1 MPRVLILDPLSDE
14 GIRMLKAAGL
24 EVEERFGLKGAEL
37 REALSGADGAICR
50 SGVKLTKE
58 VLEGNRR
65 LRVIVRAGVGVDNI
79 DLEAATREG
88 IIVMNTPGANTIA
101 TAEHTIALLLA
112 LARKIYPAYESLRQG
127 RWERQRFVGKQ
138 LYGKVLGIVGLGRV
152 GRAVAERANGLGMKV
167 LAYDPY
173 VSHAW
178 AREWGVEMVASLD
191 ELLPQV
197 DFLSLHVPLT
207 EQTRHMIGPA
217 QIARLKPG
225 ACLINCSRGGV
236 VDEEALHQALLQ
248 GHLGGVALDVFEHE
262 PCTSHPLF
270 GLDNVVCTPHLG
282 ASTQEAQEQVA
293 IEAAELVMEYF
304 GRGVVKQAVNTVAI
318 APEVLRDLW
327 GFLNVGYRLGL
338 LLAQVHGDNVRRC
351 RVRVEGEVA
360 RRDIRLLTAA
370 VAAGLLERVVA
381 EPVNLVNAEWLLR
394 QRGVQLL
401 EERSAEV
408 GDFSSLVRVELELPD
423 RTLVAA
429 GTLFGNLPRLV
440 HFRDCRLESPLEG
453 IMMLI
458 TLHDRPGVIGKIGTI
473 FGSYHVNIAQMTV
486 GRNTDRPGGEQVAVL
501 LLDEQPPA
509 EALAQVREAAPIHSA
524 TIVRLP
530 GRYELPWW
538 LRGLARE

>member
-127 RWERQRFVGKQ
+127 RWERQHFVGKQ

-197 DFLSLHVPLT
+197 DFLSLHVPMT
-207 EQTRHMIGPA
+207 EQTLHMIGPA

-338 LLAQVHGDNVRRC
+338 LLAQVHGDNARRC

-401 EERSAEV
+401 EERSAGV

-501 LLDEQPPA
+501 LLDEQPPP

>member
-530 GRYELPWW
+530 GRYELTWW

>member
-1 MPRVLILDPLSDE
+1 MPRVLILDPLSEE
-14 GIRMLKAAGL
+14 GIRMLNTAGL
-24 EVEERFGLKGAEL
+24 EVEQKFGLKGSEL
-37 REALSGADGAICR
+37 REALGNADGAICR

-101 TAEHTIALLLA
+101 TAEHTIALMLA
-112 LARKIYPAYESLRQG
+112 LARKICPANTSLQQG
-127 RWERQRFVGKQ
+127 RWERHRFLGKQ

-167 LAYDPY
+167 LAFDPF
-173 VSHAW
+173 VSAAW
-178 AREWGVEMVASLD
+178 AREWGVEMLGSLD

-207 EQTRHMIGPA
+207 EQTRHMIGRA
-217 QIARLKPG
+217 ELRRLKPG
-225 ACLINCSRGGV
+225 AYLINCSRGGV
-236 VDEEALHQALLQ
+236 VDEVALHEVLRD
-248 GHLGGVALDVFEHE
+248 GHLAGAALDVFERE

-270 GLDNVVCTPHLG
+270 GLENVVCTPHLG

-293 IEAAELVMEYF
+293 IEAAELIMEYF
-304 GRGVVKQAVNTVAI
+304 GRGVVKQAVNAVAI
-318 APEVLRDLW
+318 APEVLRDLF
-327 GFLNVGYRLGL
+327 GFLNVAYRLGL
-338 LLAQVHGDNVRRC
+338 LLAQVQGDNIGRC

-360 RRDIRLLTAA
+360 RRDVRLLTAA
-370 VAAGLLERVVA
+370 VAAGLLERVVD

-394 QRGVQLL
+394 QRGVQLV
-401 EERSAEV
+401 EERSAQV
-408 GDFSSLVRVELELPD
+408 GDFSSLIHVELDSPE
-423 RTLVAA
+423 RRLVAA

-473 FGSYHVNIAQMTV
+473 FGSYRVNIAQMTV
-486 GRNTDRPGGEQVAVL
+486 GRNTDQPGGEQVAVL
-501 LLDEQPPA
+501 LLDEQPPP
-509 EALAQVREAAPIHSA
+509 EALTQVREAAPIHSA
-524 TIVRLP
+524 QIVRLP

-538 LRGLARE
+538 LRGLTPR